1 MDTLFMDY
9 ENSLIGAGKDI
20 GIYNFYGSE
29 SGGAN
34 QQRAITCIRYALEN
48 VLGWTVEESIQ
59 KFDSYIITLMK
70 LERIVDFICY
80 PDEVID
86 RDPRYILSLI
96 YPQRVHLDLETMVL
110 RIYKDVLAH
119 EAQFPREY
127 FAGVNGFYR
136 YCICLQYLITHY
148 HPATSLD
155 KLYSFILSSEGKRFL
170 KEYRLKTPAEQ
181 LEINILDC
189 LYELTKEIGFSIL
202 YYKFYSFQ
210 EQFQKNGHSKKTEN
224 PSGE

>member
-70 LERIVDFICY
+70 LERIVDF
-80 PDEVID
+80 
-86 RDPRYILSLI
+86 
-96 YPQRVHLDLETMVL
+96 
-110 RIYKDVLAH
+110 
-119 EAQFPREY
+119 
-127 FAGVNGFYR
+127 
-136 YCICLQYLITHY
+136 
-148 HPATSLD
+148 
-155 KLYSFILSSEGKRFL
+155 
-170 KEYRLKTPAEQ
+170 YRL
-181 LEINILDC
+181 
-189 LYELTKEIGFSIL
+189 SR
-202 YYKFYSFQ
+202 
-210 EQFQKNGHSKKTEN
+210 
-224 PSGE
+224 